1 MKLIIHII
9 FITYLFSQTSSLS
22 MYGMGEYVHSFD
34 ASSIALGDSKYFN
47 GYDNRINYSSP
58 SSYWK
63 SSLSNLM
70 MSISTNVNEFASKDL
85 LENNFRMFSFTFP
98 INENRICAFGMN
110 PVVRSEFSISEMN
123 YTTVG
128 ANESPTGQAL
138 AFNTDYSFNG
148 GISEFFILISSK
160 ISNNISFGIR
170 WSKLFGTSENK
181 YYLNLYDMLTQPDL
195 DGDPNPSYTFSSTD
209 SFIDKN
215 KYSSDKYLL
224 EFRFEYDKIS
234 TVLSYGR
241 STLLD
246 IDHTPYYCG
255 GLSDSDCENYYNIYN
270 NLISTEN
277 YNSINKLK
285 ELGFGLKYIINNQ
298 LGMVFEYNS
307 LDTFNSYEFV
317 NIFKSENP
325 NVESH
330 HLGVYYIFNNDINAI
345 INQSILKFGLF
356 NRLNK
361 FNSMDIYD
369 RGLTFG
375 YGFNYFDNKNFVDI
389 SFKFGSKTTQYSE
402 FENERYYSVIL
413 TISGGEKWFINERKN
428 K

>member
-22 MYGMGEYVHSFD
+22 MYGIGEYIHTFD

-63 SSLSNLM
+63 SSFSNLM
-70 MSISTNVNEFASKDL
+70 MSISTNVNEFTNKDL
-85 LENNFRMFSFTFP
+85 VENNFRMFSFTFP
-98 INENRICAFGMN
+98 IAKDRICAFGMN
-110 PVVRSEFSISEMN
+110 PIIRSEFAISEID
-123 YTTVG
+123 YTTIG

-138 AFNTDYSFNG
+138 AFNTDYSFHG

-160 ISNNISFGIR
+160 ISDNISFGLR

-181 YYLNLYDMLTQPDL
+181 YYLNLYDMFTQPDL
-195 DGDPNPSYTFSSTD
+195 DGNPSPSYTFSSTD

-241 STLLD
+241 SALLD

-255 GLSDSDCENYYNIYN
+255 GLSDSDCENYYNIYS

-277 YNSINKLK
+277 YNSTNKLK
-285 ELGFGLKYIINNQ
+285 EMGIGLKYIVNNQ
-298 LGMVFEYNS
+298 LGVIFEYNS
-307 LDTFNSYEFV
+307 LDSFNSYEFI

-325 NVESH
+325 NVVSQ
-330 HLGVYYIFNNDINAI
+330 HLGAYYIFKNDINSI
-345 INQSILKFGLF
+345 VNQSILKFGLF

-361 FNSMDIYD
+361 FNSINIYD
-369 RGLTFG
+369 RGVTFG
-375 YGFNYFDNKNFVDI
+375 YWFNYFDNKNFVDI
-389 SFKFGSKTTQYSE
+389 SFKVGSKSTQYNE
-402 FENERYYSVIL
+402 FKNENYYSVIL
-413 TISGGEKWFINERKN
+413 TISGGEKWFINERDK
-428 K
+428 